1 MIVNK
6 NHNEGTRETNKTKNR
21 QAIIEAGIRI
31 FIDKGVSETTVRDII
46 RSTGLAS
53 GTFYNYFNSKEE
65 VLVAIFDDFAKEIG
79 KSVRDE
85 NVQPESFEEFLRI
98 KLTRFFKFVSSKP
111 EIYMIMSNNHNLVNN
126 FSINTPQII
135 LEIDYLKEEI
145 SDYIKKGV
153 FPNFDVDLFAL
164 VVRPITDSLAQE
176 MMSQKKLIL
185 INILKNVLIS
195 LRRVLECKYVSFCCS
210 S

>member
-1 MIVNK
+1 MIVN
-6 NHNEGTRETNKTKNR
+6 NDHNDGAREINKTKNR
-21 QAIIEAGIRI
+21 QAIIKAGIRI

-79 KSVRDE
+79 RTVRDD
-85 NVQPESFEEFLRI
+85 NVEPKNFEEFLRI

-111 EIYMIMSNNHNLVNN
+111 EIFMIMSNNHNLVNN

-145 SDYIKKGV
+145 NDYIKKGV

-176 MMSQKKLIL
+176 MMSQKKID
-185 INILKNVLIS
+185 IN
-195 LRRVLECKYVSFCCS
+195 KYTEKCIKFLTKGLGV
-210 S
+210 

>member
-1 MIVNK
+1 MIVN
-6 NHNEGTRETNKTKNR
+6 NIHNNGARQTNKTKNR
-21 QAIIEAGIRI
+21 QAIIEAGIRV
-31 FIDKGVSETTVRDII
+31 FISKGVSETTVRDII

-85 NVQPESFEEFLRI
+85 NAQPESFEEFLRI

-176 MMSQKKLIL
+176 MMSQKKID
-185 INILKNVLIS
+185 IN
-195 LRRVLECKYVSFCCS
+195 KYTEKCINFLTNGLGV
-210 S
+210 

>member
-1 MIVNK
+1 MIVN
-6 NHNEGTRETNKTKNR
+6 NIHNNGARETNKTKNR
-21 QAIIEAGIRI
+21 QAIIEAGIRV
-31 FIDKGVSETTVRDII
+31 FISKGVSETTVRDII

-65 VLVAIFDDFAKEIG
+65 VLVAIFNDFAKEIG
-79 KSVRDE
+79 KTVRDE
-85 NVQPESFEEFLRI
+85 NVQPNNFEEFLRI

-111 EIYMIMSNNHNLVNN
+111 EIFMIMSNNHNLVNN

-145 SDYIKKGV
+145 NDYIKKGV

-176 MMSQKKLIL
+176 MMSQKKID
-185 INILKNVLIS
+185 IN
-195 LRRVLECKYVSFCCS
+195 KYTEKCINFLTKGLGV
-210 S
+210 

>member
-1 MIVNK
+1 MIADNNYNDGV
-6 NHNEGTRETNKTKNR
+6 RETNKTKNR
-21 QAIIEAGIRI
+21 RLILEAGIRV
-31 FIDKGVSETTVRDII
+31 FIAKGVAETTVRDII

-53 GTFYNYFNSKEE
+53 GTFYNYFKSKED

-79 KSVRDE
+79 KNIRIDDT
-85 NVQPESFEEFLRI
+85 QPNNFEDFLRI
-98 KLTRFFKFVSSKP
+98 KVTRFFKFVSSKP

-145 SDYIKKGV
+145 KDGIKKGI

-164 VVRPITDSLAQE
+164 VIRPITDAVAQE
-176 MMSQKKLIL
+176 MIAQKK
-185 INILKNVLIS
+185 INIYKYTEKCINFLI
-195 LRRVLECKYVSFCCS
+195 RGIGV
-210 S
+210 

>member
-1 MIVNK
+1 MIVNN
-6 NHNEGTRETNKTKNR
+6 NHNESTRETNKTKNR
-21 QAIIEAGIRI
+21 QAIIEAGIRV

-145 SDYIKKGV
+145 SDYIEKGV

-176 MMSQKKLIL
+176 MMSQKKID
-185 INILKNVLIS
+185 IN
-195 LRRVLECKYVSFCCS
+195 KYTEKCINFLTKGLGV
-210 S
+210 

>member
-1 MIVNK
+1 MIVN
-6 NHNEGTRETNKTKNR
+6 NIHNNGAREKNKTKNR
-21 QAIIEAGIRI
+21 QAILEAGIRV
-31 FIDKGVSETTVRDII
+31 FISKGVSETTVRDII

-164 VVRPITDSLAQE
+164 VLRPITDSLAQE
-176 MMSQKKLIL
+176 MMSQKKID
-185 INILKNVLIS
+185 IN
-195 LRRVLECKYVSFCCS
+195 KYTEKCINFLTKGLGV
-210 S
+210 

>member
-1 MIVNK
+1 MIVN
-6 NHNEGTRETNKTKNR
+6 NIHNNGARETNKTKNR
-21 QAIIEAGIRI
+21 QAIIEAGIRV
-31 FIDKGVSETTVRDII
+31 FISKGVSETTVRDII

-53 GTFYNYFNSKEE
+53 GTFYIYFNSKEE
-65 VLVAIFDDFAKEIG
+65 VLVAIFNDFAKEVG
-79 KSVRDE
+79 KTVRDE
-85 NVQPESFEEFLRI
+85 NVQPDNFEEFLRI

-111 EIYMIMSNNHNLVNN
+111 EIFMIMSNNHNLVNN

-145 SDYIKKGV
+145 NDYIKKGV

-176 MMSQKKLIL
+176 MMSQKKID
-185 INILKNVLIS
+185 IN
-195 LRRVLECKYVSFCCS
+195 KYTEKCINFLMKGLGV
-210 S
+210 

>member
-21 QAIIEAGIRI
+21 QAIIESGIRI

-145 SDYIKKGV
+145 NDYIKKGV

-164 VVRPITDSLAQE
+164 VVRPVTDSLAQE
-176 MMSQKKLIL
+176 MMSQKKID
-185 INILKNVLIS
+185 IN
-195 LRRVLECKYVSFCCS
+195 KYTEKCINFLMKGLGV
-210 S
+210 

>member
-1 MIVNK
+1 MIVN
-6 NHNEGTRETNKTKNR
+6 NIHNNGARETNKTKNR
-21 QAIIEAGIRI
+21 QAIIEAGIRV
-31 FIDKGVSETTVRDII
+31 FISKGVSETTVRDII

-65 VLVAIFDDFAKEIG
+65 VLVAIFNDFAKEVG
-79 KSVRDE
+79 KTVRDE
-85 NVQPESFEEFLRI
+85 NVQPDNFEEFLRI

-111 EIYMIMSNNHNLVNN
+111 EIFMIMSNNHNLVNN

-145 SDYIKKGV
+145 NDYIKKGV

-176 MMSQKKLIL
+176 MMSQKKID
-185 INILKNVLIS
+185 IN
-195 LRRVLECKYVSFCCS
+195 KYTEKCINFLTKGLGV
-210 S
+210 

>member
-1 MIVNK
+1 MIVTN
-6 NHNEGTRETNKTKNR
+6 NHNDGARATNKTKNR
-21 QAIIEAGIRI
+21 QAIIKAGIRI

-79 KSVRDE
+79 RTVRDD
-85 NVQPESFEEFLRI
+85 NVEPKNFEEFLRI

-111 EIYMIMSNNHNLVNN
+111 EIFMIMSNNHNLVNN

-145 SDYIKKGV
+145 NDYIKKGV

-176 MMSQKKLIL
+176 MMSQKKID
-185 INILKNVLIS
+185 IN
-195 LRRVLECKYVSFCCS
+195 KYTEKCIKFLTKGLGV
-210 S
+210 

>member
-6 NHNEGTRETNKTKNR
+6 NHNEGAREKNKTKNR

-31 FIDKGVSETTVRDII
+31 FIDKGVSETSVRDII

-145 SDYIKKGV
+145 SDYIKKVV
-153 FPNFDVDLFAL
+153 FPNLDVDLFAL

-176 MMSQKKLIL
+176 MMSQKKID
-185 INILKNVLIS
+185 IN
-195 LRRVLECKYVSFCCS
+195 KYTEKCINFLTKGLGV
-210 S
+210 

>member
-21 QAIIEAGIRI
+21 QAIIEAGIRV

-65 VLVAIFDDFAKEIG
+65 VLVAIFNDFAKEIG
-79 KSVRDE
+79 KTVRND
-85 NVQPESFEEFLRI
+85 NVKPNNFEEFLRI

-111 EIYMIMSNNHNLVNN
+111 EIFMIMSNNHNLVNN

-176 MMSQKKLIL
+176 MMSQKKID
-185 INILKNVLIS
+185 IN
-195 LRRVLECKYVSFCCS
+195 KYTEKCINFLTKGLGV
-210 S
+210 

>member
-6 NHNEGTRETNKTKNR
+6 NHNEGAREKNKTKNR

-31 FIDKGVSETTVRDII
+31 FIDKGVSETSVRDII

-164 VVRPITDSLAQE
+164 VLRPITDSLAQE
-176 MMSQKKLIL
+176 MMSQKKID
-185 INILKNVLIS
+185 IN
-195 LRRVLECKYVSFCCS
+195 KYTEKCINFLTKGLGV
-210 S
+210 

>member
-1 MIVNK
+1 MTVNK

-153 FPNFDVDLFAL
+153 FPNFDVDLLAL

-176 MMSQKKLIL
+176 MISQKKID
-185 INILKNVLIS
+185 IN
-195 LRRVLECKYVSFCCS
+195 KYTEKCVNFLTKGLGV
-210 S
+210 

>member
-31 FIDKGVSETTVRDII
+31 FIDKGVSETSVRDII

-164 VVRPITDSLAQE
+164 VLRPITDSLAQE
-176 MMSQKKLIL
+176 MMSQKKID
-185 INILKNVLIS
+185 IN
-195 LRRVLECKYVSFCCS
+195 KYTEKCINFLTKGLGV
-210 S
+210 

>member
-6 NHNEGTRETNKTKNR
+6 NHNEGARETNKTKNR

-176 MMSQKKLIL
+176 MMSQKKID
-185 INILKNVLIS
+185 IN
-195 LRRVLECKYVSFCCS
+195 KYTEKCINFLTKGLGV
-210 S
+210 

>member
-1 MIVNK
+1 MIVN
-6 NHNEGTRETNKTKNR
+6 NIHNNGARETNKTKNR
-21 QAIIEAGIRI
+21 QAIIEAGIRV
-31 FIDKGVSETTVRDII
+31 FISKGVSETTVRDII

-65 VLVAIFDDFAKEIG
+65 VLVAIFNDFAKEVG
-79 KSVRDE
+79 KTVRDE
-85 NVQPESFEEFLRI
+85 NVQPDNFEEFLRI

-111 EIYMIMSNNHNLVNN
+111 EIFMIMSNNHNLVNN

-164 VVRPITDSLAQE
+164 VIRPITDSLAQE
-176 MMSQKKLIL
+176 MMSQKKID
-185 INILKNVLIS
+185 IN
-195 LRRVLECKYVSFCCS
+195 KYTEKCINFLMKGLGV
-210 S
+210 

>member
-1 MIVNK
+1 MIADNNYNDGV
-6 NHNEGTRETNKTKNR
+6 RETNKTKNR
-21 QAIIEAGIRI
+21 RLILEAGIKV
-31 FIDKGVSETTVRDII
+31 FIAKGVAETTVRDII

-53 GTFYNYFNSKEE
+53 GTFYNYFKSKED

-79 KSVRDE
+79 KNIRIDDT
-85 NVQPESFEEFLRI
+85 QPSNFEDFLRI
-98 KLTRFFKFVSSKP
+98 KVTRFFKFVSSKP

-145 SDYIKKGV
+145 KDGIKKGI

-164 VVRPITDSLAQE
+164 VIRPITDAVAQE
-176 MMSQKKLIL
+176 MIAQKK
-185 INILKNVLIS
+185 ININKYTEKCINFLI
-195 LRRVLECKYVSFCCS
+195 RGIGV
-210 S
+210 

>member
-1 MIVNK
+1 MIADNNYNDGV
-6 NHNEGTRETNKTKNR
+6 RETNKTKNR
-21 QAIIEAGIRI
+21 RLILEAGIKV
-31 FIDKGVSETTVRDII
+31 FIAKGVAEATVRDII

-53 GTFYNYFNSKEE
+53 GTFYNYFKSKED

-79 KSVRDE
+79 KNIRIDDI
-85 NVQPESFEEFLRI
+85 QPNNFEDFLRI
-98 KLTRFFKFVSSKP
+98 KVTRFFKFVSSKP

-145 SDYIKKGV
+145 KDGIKKGI

-164 VVRPITDSLAQE
+164 VIRPITDAVAQE
-176 MMSQKKLIL
+176 MIAQKK
-185 INILKNVLIS
+185 ININKYTEKCINFLI
-195 LRRVLECKYVSFCCS
+195 RGIGV
-210 S
+210 

>member
-1 MIVNK
+1 MIVTN
-6 NHNEGTRETNKTKNR
+6 NYNDGARATNKTKNR
-21 QAIIEAGIRI
+21 QAIIKAGIRI

-153 FPNFDVDLFAL
+153 FPNFDVDLLAL

-176 MMSQKKLIL
+176 MISQKKID
-185 INILKNVLIS
+185 IN
-195 LRRVLECKYVSFCCS
+195 KYTEKCVNFLTKGLGV
-210 S
+210 

>member
-1 MIVNK
+1 MIVNN

-145 SDYIKKGV
+145 SDYIKKGI

-176 MMSQKKLIL
+176 MMSQKKID
-185 INILKNVLIS
+185 IN
-195 LRRVLECKYVSFCCS
+195 KYTEKCINFLTKGLGV
-210 S
+210 

>member
-21 QAIIEAGIRI
+21 QAIIEAGIRV

-111 EIYMIMSNNHNLVNN
+111 EIFMIMSNNHNLVNN

-176 MMSQKKLIL
+176 MMSQKKID
-185 INILKNVLIS
+185 IN
-195 LRRVLECKYVSFCCS
+195 KYTEKCINFLTKGLGV
-210 S
+210 

>member
-1 MIVNK
+1 MIVN
-6 NHNEGTRETNKTKNR
+6 NIHNNGARETNKTKNR
-21 QAIIEAGIRI
+21 QAIIEAGIRV
-31 FIDKGVSETTVRDII
+31 FISKGVSETTVRDII

-65 VLVAIFDDFAKEIG
+65 VLVAIFNDFAKEVG
-79 KSVRDE
+79 KTVRDE
-85 NVQPESFEEFLRI
+85 NVQPDNFEEFLRI

-111 EIYMIMSNNHNLVNN
+111 EIFMIMSNNHNLVNN

-145 SDYIKKGV
+145 NDYIKKGV

-176 MMSQKKLIL
+176 MMSQKKID
-185 INILKNVLIS
+185 IN
-195 LRRVLECKYVSFCCS
+195 KYTEKCINFLTRGLGV
-210 S
+210 

>member
-1 MIVNK
+1 MIVTN
-6 NHNEGTRETNKTKNR
+6 NHNDGARATNKTKNR
-21 QAIIEAGIRI
+21 QAIIKAGIRI

-79 KSVRDE
+79 RTVRDD
-85 NVQPESFEEFLRI
+85 NVEPKNFEEFLRI

-111 EIYMIMSNNHNLVNN
+111 EIFMIMSNNHNLVNN

-176 MMSQKKLIL
+176 MMSQKKID
-185 INILKNVLIS
+185 IN
-195 LRRVLECKYVSFCCS
+195 KYTEKCIKFLTKGLGV
-210 S
+210 

>member
-1 MIVNK
+1 MIVNN

-21 QAIIEAGIRI
+21 KAIIEAGIRI

-176 MMSQKKLIL
+176 MMSQKKIDISKYTEKC
-185 INILKNVLIS
+185 INFLTKGLGV
-195 LRRVLECKYVSFCCS
+195 
-210 S
+210 

>member
-21 QAIIEAGIRI
+21 QAIIEAGIRV

-111 EIYMIMSNNHNLVNN
+111 EIFMIMSNNHNLVNN

-145 SDYIKKGV
+145 SDYIEKGV

-176 MMSQKKLIL
+176 MMSQKKID
-185 INILKNVLIS
+185 IN
-195 LRRVLECKYVSFCCS
+195 KYTEKCINFLTKGLGV
-210 S
+210 

>member
-1 MIVNK
+1 MIADNNYNDGV
-6 NHNEGTRETNKTKNR
+6 RETNKTKNR
-21 QAIIEAGIRI
+21 RLILEAGIRV
-31 FIDKGVSETTVRDII
+31 FIAKGVAETTVRDII

-53 GTFYNYFNSKEE
+53 GTFYNYFKSKED

-79 KSVRDE
+79 KNIRIDDT
-85 NVQPESFEEFLRI
+85 QPNNFEDFLRI
-98 KLTRFFKFVSSKP
+98 KVTRFFKFVSSKP

-145 SDYIKKGV
+145 KDGIKKGI

-164 VVRPITDSLAQE
+164 VIRPITDAVAQE
-176 MMSQKKLIL
+176 MIAQKK
-185 INILKNVLIS
+185 ININKYTEKCINFLI
-195 LRRVLECKYVSFCCS
+195 RGIGV
-210 S
+210 

>member
-1 MIVNK
+1 MIVNN
-6 NHNEGTRETNKTKNR
+6 NHNESTRETNKTKNR

-79 KSVRDE
+79 KSVRVE

-176 MMSQKKLIL
+176 MMSQKKID
-185 INILKNVLIS
+185 IN
-195 LRRVLECKYVSFCCS
+195 KYTEKCINFLTKGLGV
-210 S
+210 

>member
-1 MIVNK
+1 MIVNN
-6 NHNEGTRETNKTKNR
+6 NHNDGARESNKTKNR
-21 QAIIEAGIRI
+21 QAIIQAGIRI

-176 MMSQKKLIL
+176 MMSQKKID
-185 INILKNVLIS
+185 IN
-195 LRRVLECKYVSFCCS
+195 KYTEKCINFLTKGLGV
-210 S
+210 

>member
-1 MIVNK
+1 MIVN
-6 NHNEGTRETNKTKNR
+6 NIHNNGARETNKTKNR
-21 QAIIEAGIRI
+21 QAIIEAGIRV
-31 FIDKGVSETTVRDII
+31 FISKGVSETTVRDII

-79 KSVRDE
+79 RTVRDD
-85 NVQPESFEEFLRI
+85 NVEPKNFEEFLRI

-111 EIYMIMSNNHNLVNN
+111 EIFMIMSNNHNLVNN

-153 FPNFDVDLFAL
+153 FPNFDVELFTL
-164 VVRPITDSLAQE
+164 VIRPITDSLAQE
-176 MMSQKKLIL
+176 MMSQKKID
-185 INILKNVLIS
+185 IN
-195 LRRVLECKYVSFCCS
+195 KYTEKCIKFLTKGLGV
-210 S
+210 

>member
-1 MIVNK
+1 MIADNNYNDGV
-6 NHNEGTRETNKTKNR
+6 RETNKTKNR
-21 QAIIEAGIRI
+21 RLILEAGIKV
-31 FIDKGVSETTVRDII
+31 FIAKGVAEATVRDII

-53 GTFYNYFNSKEE
+53 GTFYNYFKSKED

-79 KSVRDE
+79 KNIRIDDT
-85 NVQPESFEEFLRI
+85 QPNNFEDFLRI
-98 KLTRFFKFVSSKP
+98 KVTRFFKFVSSKP

-145 SDYIKKGV
+145 KDGIKKGI

-164 VVRPITDSLAQE
+164 VIRPITDAVAQE
-176 MMSQKKLIL
+176 MIAQKK
-185 INILKNVLIS
+185 ININKYTEKCINFLI
-195 LRRVLECKYVSFCCS
+195 RGIGV
-210 S
+210 

>member
-1 MIVNK
+1 M
-6 NHNEGTRETNKTKNR
+6 
-21 QAIIEAGIRI
+21 
-31 FIDKGVSETTVRDII
+31 
-46 RSTGLAS
+46 
-53 GTFYNYFNSKEE
+53 
-65 VLVAIFDDFAKEIG
+65 VAIFDDFAKEIG
-79 KSVRDE
+79 RTVRDD
-85 NVQPESFEEFLRI
+85 NVEPKNFEEFLRI

-111 EIYMIMSNNHNLVNN
+111 EIFMIMSNNHNLVNN

-176 MMSQKKLIL
+176 MMSQKKID
-185 INILKNVLIS
+185 IN
-195 LRRVLECKYVSFCCS
+195 KYTEKCINFLTKGLGV
-210 S
+210 

>member
-1 MIVNK
+1 MIADNNYNDGV
-6 NHNEGTRETNKTKNR
+6 RETNKTKNR
-21 QAIIEAGIRI
+21 RLILEAGIKV
-31 FIDKGVSETTVRDII
+31 FIAKGVAETTVRDII

-53 GTFYNYFNSKEE
+53 GTFYNYFKSKED

-79 KSVRDE
+79 KNIRIDDT
-85 NVQPESFEEFLRI
+85 QPSNFEDFLRI
-98 KLTRFFKFVSSKP
+98 KVTRFFKFVSSKP

-145 SDYIKKGV
+145 KNGIKKGI

-164 VVRPITDSLAQE
+164 VIRPITDAVAQE
-176 MMSQKKLIL
+176 MIAQKK
-185 INILKNVLIS
+185 ININKYTEKCINFLI
-195 LRRVLECKYVSFCCS
+195 RGIGV
-210 S
+210 